1 MGMTTESFSQAQSSV
16 PGTLHVIETVIPGV
30 WMIRTWQ
37 RRWLQDHLVAG
48 VTIVYKQNEVRQA
61 QTEGA

>member
-1 MGMTTESFSQAQSSV
+1 MKAQNFSEAQNPV
-16 PGTLHVIETVIPGV
+16 PDMLHVIETVIPGV
-30 WMIRTWQ
+30 RMIRTWQ
-37 RRWLQDHLVAG
+37 WCWLQDHLVAG